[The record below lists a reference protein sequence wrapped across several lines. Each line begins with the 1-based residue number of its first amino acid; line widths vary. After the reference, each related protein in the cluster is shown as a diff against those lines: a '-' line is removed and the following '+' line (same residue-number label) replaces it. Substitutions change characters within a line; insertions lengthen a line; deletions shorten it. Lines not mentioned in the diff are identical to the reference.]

1 MAAIQDG
8 TPAPPMTSEL
18 RNQLLADVHRQEVGT
33 VIVGPVQGE
42 AEMVSLFTTVLGSS
56 PEYTGGVYV
65 WWHV

>member
-1 MAAIQDG
+1 
-8 TPAPPMTSEL
+8 MTSEL

>member
-8 TPAPPMTSEL
+8 TPAPPMTTEL
-18 RNQLLADVHRQEVGT
+18 GGQLLADLHRLEVGA

-42 AEMVSLFTTVLGSS
+42 AEMISLFTMVLGSS